1 MSEDNFDQSQYTT
14 FDFDWSGIDDEY
26 QWVAIDGN
34 GSCNVY
40 THKPEWFE
48 GYNEWLHGSVS
59 EARNMCVGSYAAG
72 GPKRLMR
79 RHVAAHAAKPAT
91 ETPPV
96 AKPQQ
101 VFKPHP
107 ACKHAELMLQYAQDA
122 MVSEKPWELWE
133 RTNLDGGW
141 ESCVT
146 HPMWRSS
153 CDYRR
158 KPQVVQIEVPV
169 QHKEA
174 VEAYI
179 KQLEKSSG

>member
-1 MSEDNFDQSQYTT
+1 MSEDTFDQSQYTT
-14 FDFDWSGIDDEY
+14 FDFNWTGIDDEY

-40 THKPEWFE
+40 THKPRWSYREDQ
-48 GYNEWLHGSVS
+48 WLHPEWQNFNCHHLFIQMLKPLGGST
-59 EARNMCVGSYAAG
+59 Y
-72 GPKRLMR
+72 LMK
-79 RHVAAHAAKPAT
+79 RHVAAQAAKPAT
-91 ETPPV
+91 ETPLV
-96 AKPQQ
+96 A
-101 VFKPHP
+101 KPHP

-122 MVSEKPWELWE
+122 MVNEMPWKLWE
-133 RTNLDGGW
+133 RTNLAGEW
-141 ESCVT
+141 ETCED

-153 CDYRR
+153 WDYRH